1 VSKDLKIKRAAVAAY
16 FLIGGTAIAVWGVH
30 IPEVERKL
38 HITHSVI
45 GSIILLFGLG
55 AFLAMQAMGWVIDH
69 YGSRAV
75 TALGGSAT
83 GLGLMIPAFAA
94 STLTLSIGIFLLGAA
109 VGTLDVGMNANG
121 VIVERAYHRS
131 IFSSLHAMWSF
142 GGIVGAAI
150 GGFALAAHSPMW
162 LTLTAT
168 GLIMAALS
176 LALWGLLAPD
186 KPQHKNSAE
195 TKAES
200 KRENRKV
207 LGMVVMIGFMAC
219 FAAISEG
226 SAVDWSALELKT
238 VLGATPAMA
247 ALGVGAFS
255 ATMAIT
261 RLLGDRLVD
270 KLGRLAVVRFGALI
284 ASLGIAIA
292 AFVPNQYA
300 AIVGWAILG
309 IGVSGIIPQLFIA
322 SGNIGEP
329 SHAGRNMAKVFGL
342 TYFGIMA
349 GPALIGLLTNLM
361 PLNHA
366 LGLGALLCLS
376 VALASPILR
385 SEKLNDKTV

>member
-1 VSKDLKIKRAAVAAY
+1 MSKELRLQRFAVASY

-30 IPEVERKL
+30 IPEVEHRL
-38 HITHSVI
+38 NITHSII

-69 YGSRAV
+69 YGSKIV
-75 TALGGSAT
+75 TALGGIAT

-94 STLTLSIGIFLLGAA
+94 NVPTLSVGIFLLGAA

-121 VIVERAYHRS
+121 VIVERSYDRS
-131 IFSSLHAMWSF
+131 IFSGLHAMWSV
-142 GGIVGAAI
+142 GGIVGAMI
-150 GGFALAAHSPMW
+150 GALALGANSPMW
-162 LTLTAT
+162 LTLTVS
-168 GLIMAALS
+168 GLAMAAGS
-176 LALWGLLAPD
+176 AALWPLLAKGKLD
-186 KPQHKNSAE
+186 NKPS
-195 TKAES
+195 TTSRSDS
-200 KRENRKV
+200 KMANRKV
-207 LGMVVMIGFMAC
+207 LGTVLLVGLMAC

-238 VLGATPAMA
+238 VLGASDSVA

-270 KLGRLAVVRFGALI
+270 KLGRFAVVRYGALI
-284 ASLGIAIA
+284 ASGGIAIA
-292 AFVPNQYA
+292 AFVPNQLA
-300 AIVGWAILG
+300 AILGWAILG
-309 IGVSGIIPQLFIA
+309 VGISGIIPQLFIA
-322 SGNIGEP
+322 SGNIGEA

-349 GPALIGLLTNLM
+349 GPALIGVLTNFL

-366 LGLGALLCLS
+366 LAIGAILCLLVS
-376 VALASPILR
+376 LSSPILR
-385 SEKLNDKTV
+385 SEKFNDKAV